1 MAIGLSLEEI
11 EKLANKPNV
20 RKIAVENFLMSVGN
34 NTSEYVAMKNLEL
47 DSSLYNWNM
56 ATQTAI
62 RKGIKLAFRGK

>member
-1 MAIGLSLEEI
+1 MAIGLSIEEI

-20 RKIAVENFLMSVGN
+20 RKIAVENFLMTVGN
-34 NTSEYVAMKNLEL
+34 NTSEYIAMRNLEL
-47 DSSLYNWNM
+47 DSNLYNWNI